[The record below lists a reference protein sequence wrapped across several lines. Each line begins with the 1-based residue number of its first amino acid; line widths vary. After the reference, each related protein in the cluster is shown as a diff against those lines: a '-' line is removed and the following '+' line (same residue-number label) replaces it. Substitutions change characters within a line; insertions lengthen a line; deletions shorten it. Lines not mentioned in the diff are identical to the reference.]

1 MPQGEGLKQCPA
13 SPGQCAIVTRSL
25 LALSKWRETWS
36 EQVSTTHVVGIN
48 IAALAPGTVHLS
60 VCQASSSI
68 PVSMCTPHPAV
79 TATDTLTETTIR
91 IKLVTGL
98 CSRPDPAQ
106 YVPALVPYPPP
117 PKPKAIPAIAMCI
130 LCPSMH
136 PSRIRRPRPQPPAC
150 THAGSHGTPAE
161 VTSISDTCTL
171 PPDYCWSTARH
182 HGVYCTCSCPVG
194 TLTAPTTNPALVQ
207 PSRTHHTSSTCHL
220 QCTLPCWCTAAGECQ
235 GLSRGL
241 STDSG
246 SGCN

>member
-106 YVPALVPYPPP
+106 YVPALVPDPPP
-117 PKPKAIPAIAMCI
+117 PPSPKQFPPLPCAYCA
-130 LCPSMH
+130 
-136 PSRIRRPRPQPPAC
+136 PAC
-150 THAGSHGTPAE
+150 TLPESAAPAHSHRHAHMLAVMAPLLKSPVSLTPAHCRL
-161 VTSISDTCTL
+161 TIAGAQPDTTGCIAL
-171 PPDYCWSTARH
+171 AAARW
-182 HGVYCTCSCPVG
+182 
-194 TLTAPTTNPALVQ
+194 AP
-207 PSRTHHTSSTCHL
+207 
-220 QCTLPCWCTAAGECQ
+220 
-235 GLSRGL
+235 
-241 STDSG
+241 
-246 SGCN
+246 